1 MLDLAEEL
9 KAAAA
14 EGMQLPSLFV
24 DPASILAVMVNEVV
38 PECPEDDFYGNAPA
52 PLYLSTA
59 LPLFLRGGLPSP
71 TPSRGPKG
79 KARCRRK

>member
-38 PECPEDDFYGNAPA
+38 PECPEDDFYGNCL
-52 PLYLSTA
+52 LYTS
-59 LPLFLRGGLPSP
+59 PSP
-71 TPSRGPKG
+71 RDRG
-79 KARCRRK
+79 